1 MERERK
7 LEICL
12 PGYRWREPLTA
23 FPPALV
29 RDGRVPGFGCR
40 YCIAMYG
47 IRGQGSPDLHAGHPE
62 RLTHMSKLPKT
73 REEFEAHLRAVH
85 HR

>member
-7 LEICL
+7 LEICR

-29 RDGRVPGFGCR
+29 ADGRVPGFGCR
-40 YCIAMYG
+40 YCLAMYG
-47 IRGQGSPDLHAGHPE
+47 IRGQGSLDLHAAHPE
-62 RLTHMSKLPKT
+62 RLTHVSKLPKT
-73 REEFEAHLRAVH
+73 REEFEVHLRVVH